1 MRPVKRRAL
10 CTYIGLGNLSHVWKE
25 FIRPHRCSKDG
36 SVTWSWLCALR
47 HRGPARSS
55 LGQHVDASPC
65 GCGGLGRRYVHALS
79 VRVLRAC
86 MRAGA
91 WEGSLPSSLT
101 PQHATARVRLDGA
114 NRWHPV
120 ALTGTSGTLC
130 HPGATLCHSVAPCG
144 TLWHPMAPCATRW
157 HPVRQPRGL
166 RACAL
171 RGVPAESVPTLLHR
185 SALGC
190 LYSAHV

>member
-1 MRPVKRRAL
+1 M
-10 CTYIGLGNLSHVWKE
+10 
-25 FIRPHRCSKDG
+25 
-36 SVTWSWLCALR
+36 ALR
-47 HRGPARSS
+47 TPSSRTGPQLAGVARRC
-55 LGQHVDASPC
+55 GRASPC

-120 ALTGTSGTLC
+120 ALTGTQWDPVPPWCHPVPLGGTLW
-130 HPGATLCHSVAPCG
+130 HPVASNGTLCHSVAPC
-144 TLWHPMAPCATRW
+144 APAKGPPCLRPPRRASRVSADPVAPQRPWLPLLRTRLKASSQKR
-157 HPVRQPRGL
+157 VRQ
-166 RACAL
+166 
-171 RGVPAESVPTLLHR
+171 
-185 SALGC
+185 
-190 LYSAHV
+190 